1 MVEERIDELIDKYKK
16 LIDAY
21 VRNMESH
28 KKSLVNGAYSNLYV
42 PITQIAQEIEET
54 GVEIDLFESFIK
66 DLEYAKA
73 GEINKEDEDDF

>member
-1 MVEERIDELIDKYKK
+1 MIEERIDELIDKYKK

-21 VRNMESH
+21 VINMESH
-28 KKSLVNGAYSNLYV
+28 KKSLAEGAYSNLYV
-42 PITQIAQEIEET
+42 PITHIAQEIEET

-73 GEINKEDEDDF
+73 GEINKEDEDD